1 MKRRLHLA
9 AYDVTDPRRLR
20 RMLEVVKDY
29 ASGGQKSA
37 YECYLSPAEK
47 REMLTR
53 VENELDP
60 DKDRFACVELHRK
73 RRPRALGKAVKPADP
88 GYFLL
93 Q

>member
-1 MKRRLHLA
+1 MQRKLHLA
-9 AYDVTDPRRLR
+9 AYDVTCPRRLR

-37 YECYLSPAEK
+37 YECYLSPREK
-47 REMLTR
+47 EEMLQR
-53 VENELDP
+53 VKAELDLEE
-60 DKDRFACVELHRK
+60 DRFACIELHRK
-73 RRPRALGKAVKPADP
+73 RQPRALGKAVRPADP